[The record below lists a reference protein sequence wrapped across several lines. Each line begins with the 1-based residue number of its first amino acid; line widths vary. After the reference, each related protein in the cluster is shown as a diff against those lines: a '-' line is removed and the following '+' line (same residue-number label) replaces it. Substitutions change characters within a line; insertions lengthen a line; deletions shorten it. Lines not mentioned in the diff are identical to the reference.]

1 MFEFEVNEGYLL
13 ERQKAIEAALS
24 TSREAE
30 KVLRKIIRKYV
41 LEARAEVV
49 KNIKFKDGDPREAAR
64 AVRTTVYKK
73 VLGANINIY
82 NSRKAHGTNSYVP
95 QRKGTSDPKGRG
107 GNRRKRTSR
116 DLGIYAPLDRGFIL
130 RWVNEGMT
138 KTNPRTIQFTP
149 DDSRKANKWNKHPNT
164 GNRGAISARHFFK
177 PLGDRALGQMRDN
190 LAVAIE
196 EEMTKIL
203 TKQKD

>member
-1 MFEFEVNEGYLL
+1 MFSFEANEAVIL
-13 ERQKAIEAALS
+13 ESQKALEAALS
-24 TSREAE
+24 TSPKAQT
-30 KVLRKIIRKYV
+30 VLRKIIRKYIK
-41 LEARAEVV
+41 EARTQVV
-49 KNIKFKDGDPREAAR
+49 NSIHFKNGDPRQTAR
-64 AVRTTVYKK
+64 AVRTAVYKK

-149 DDSRKANKWNKHPNT
+149 NDSRKVNKWNKHPNT

>member
-64 AVRTTVYKK
+64 AVRTTVYRR
-73 VLGANINIY
+73 VLDANINILTG
-82 NSRKAHGTNSYVP
+82 RKKHGESSYVP
-95 QRKGTSDPKGRG
+95 PRKGVSGRG
-107 GNRRKRTSR
+107 GNRRTRTTLDR
-116 DLGIYAPLDRGFIL
+116 GKYDALDRGFIL
-130 RWVNEGMT
+130 RWLNSGVKDRAISFTQREGR
-138 KTNPRTIQFTP
+138 KT
-149 DDSRKANKWNKHPNT
+149 DKWNKHPNT
-164 GNRGAISARHFFK
+164 GNRGSIAARNFFK
-177 PLGDRALGQMRDN
+177 PLSDQALGKMRDN
-190 LAVAIE
+190 LAAAIE
-196 EEMTKIL
+196 TELLSFMNEK
-203 TKQKD
+203 K